1 MLKLPARYEPVSRLG
16 QGGGG
21 EVWAVHDRA
30 RDVSCAFKVLAASAG
45 DAELEALVREATA
58 LSGLEGLG
66 VPAVLAF
73 GTLPDGR
80 RYLVRELVQ
89 GRSLDEVLE
98 ASQLEGG
105 DPRDW
110 LEPLAH
116 AAEQLTAL
124 HRAGLLHGDVKPA
137 NVIVG
142 PDRRGTLV
150 DLGLATPFR
159 EKGARARGLT
169 PKYAAPELLSGAPL
183 TVRAEVYALGATL
196 AEGLA
201 RRSEEL
207 DDETRLALAKVAM
220 RAKEEDPAQ
229 RYPSTSELGSAL
241 RQAAGL
247 EEKTPE
253 HAWPVLGV
261 DAVADALAQA
271 ARALA
276 RGHAVVVMGQPG
288 SGRTTLLRRLAWSL
302 GIEGRKVVL
311 SEAPEGKL
319 SRAEVLALDLEDD
332 GKDYVVVVDDADE
345 LDAASVARLTAAA
358 TSGACLV
365 LAGGEAVAQKLG
377 AKIAE
382 TITVPPLPAD
392 AAELL
397 LRRAMPSLPEPL
409 AAHLIARAEGRP
421 GRLRDAVRALAG
433 VAVVTTADVDA
444 ALDGKKPASA
454 PEDPLTAAE
463 RALATG
469 RMNDAK
475 AAIASAKP
483 KNDSERVRL
492 AVARARRST
501 ARGDAP
507 DALAE
512 LERVAKIAG
521 SGATRRLYETA
532 LSRAH
537 LRAGRYADA
546 EKAARSALERAL
558 GDRDATTLEAQT
570 TLGLCVALGGDD
582 AAGMKILGE
591 AAALADELSDVR
603 ARGVALCSAA
613 IAHQRAGRM
622 DEARRAYED
631 ALTAATSANDAGTVS
646 ATRMNLAALA
656 RSEGDLASAMRHL
669 EAVVDLSTRAGGLLA
684 VQQARLNLVNL
695 DLYLGRLARAKEH
708 LEALQHGEPLG
719 PAAHAQ
725 LLGCFAELA
734 ARSGDVQGATASYA
748 RCADAW
754 AAEGRPLDA
763 AEARLESVVVRA
775 RQPDADV
782 AALRKALA
790 NAHAGVEGGFGEHET
805 LASLA
810 RGLLATRAGD
820 EAAAR
825 EALDD
830 AVVRATAAGAQE
842 RAIWALEARARFF
855 AAQGNGQLSKRDSEA
870 ALGMLEE
877 TATKLPRDLREVF
890 WDDPRRRA
898 VRQRAT
904 ETQDSPQRSVHDAS
918 LMLPRPAEDKL
929 ARILEITRELAT
941 EHDLARLLNKVT
953 DHAVALLGGERGFV
967 VLVNDAGELETQ
979 TARDRRGD
987 DPHALFSHSVA
998 ERVVQ
1003 TGEPVVATKARED
1016 ERLLQAVSVH
1026 QLMIQSIAC
1035 VPVRGAPP
1043 LGRPIGALYVE
1054 THMRPGL
1061 RFQEELPTLSA
1072 FADQAAVAIENA
1084 RLHEENRKRADEL
1097 ERTNEELA
1105 AAKDRLSEI
1114 LGRRTEQLHAT
1125 RRDLHKVRAELRS
1138 HFGYAGLVGTSAAMR
1153 KLYALIDRVKETD
1166 VPVLVTGESGTGKE
1180 VVARAVHDSSA
1191 RAKAPFLGVN
1201 CGAIP
1206 ANLLESEL
1214 FGHVRGAFTG
1224 ADRER
1229 KGLFREA
1236 EGGTILLDEIGEMPL
1251 KMQSG
1256 LLRVLQE
1263 KTVRPVGGA
1272 KEEAVNARVIAAT
1285 NRDLESMV
1293 AEGTFR
1299 EDLFYRLH
1307 VVDLRVPPL
1316 RERTEDIPP
1325 LIDHFLTIFANRYR
1339 RDKKSVERD
1348 ALRRLAA
1355 YDWPGNVR
1363 QLEHVLLNA
1372 WLMGE
1377 GNELCLDDFA
1387 LPDASRPSPSSHR
1400 SRAVKNRAE
1409 YKDSEKDRILRALAA
1424 ANWNRVKA
1432 AQLVGMPRRTFY
1444 RRLKEFGIL

>member
-1 MLKLPARYEPVSRLG
+1 MLKLPARYESVSRLG

-21 EVWAVHDRA
+21 EVWAVRDRA
-30 RDVSCAFKVLAASAG
+30 RDVRCAFKVLAAGAG
-45 DAELEALVREATA
+45 DAELKALVREATA

-80 RYLVRELVQ
+80 RYLVRELVE
-89 GRSLDEVLE
+89 GRSLDELLE
-98 ASQLEGG
+98 ASQLEGKKG

-110 LEPLAH
+110 IEPLAH

-196 AEGLA
+196 AEALA
-201 RRSEEL
+201 RRSEDL

-247 EEKTPE
+247 EERTPE
-253 HAWPVLGV
+253 PAWPVLTV
-261 DAVADALAQA
+261 DTVADALAQA
-271 ARALA
+271 VRALG
-276 RGHAVVVMGQPG
+276 RGEAVVVAGPPG

-302 GIEGRKVVL
+302 GIEGRKVVM
-311 SEAPEGKL
+311 SEIPAGKL
-319 SRAEVLALDLEDD
+319 SRAEVLALDLEDAGD
-332 GKDYVVVVDDADE
+332 DVLVVDDADE
-345 LDAASVARLTAAA
+345 LDAASVARLAAEA
-358 TSGACLV
+358 KRGARLV
-365 LAGGEAVAQKLG
+365 LAGSEAVAKKLG
-377 AKIAE
+377 VKVAA
-382 TITVPPLPAD
+382 TVAVPALPSD
-392 AAELL
+392 AAALL
-397 LRRAMPSLPEPL
+397 LRRAMPSLPEAL
-409 AAHLIARAEGRP
+409 AAHLVARTEARP

-433 VAVVTTADVDA
+433 VAVVTVADVDA
-444 ALDGKKPASA
+444 VLDGRKDGAASA
-454 PEDPLTAAE
+454 DPLAAAE
-463 RALATG
+463 RAVATG

-475 AAIASAKP
+475 VALEAAKP
-483 KNDSERVRL
+483 RNDEERVRL
-492 AVARARRST
+492 AVARARLST
-501 ARGDAP
+501 ARGDAS

-512 LERVAKIAG
+512 LGRVAKIVG
-521 SGATRRLYETA
+521 SGATRRLYDTA
-532 LSRAH
+532 VARAH
-537 LRAGRYADA
+537 LRAGRYAEA
-546 EKAARSALERAL
+546 ETSARSAL
-558 GDRDATTLEAQT
+558 GGRDATTLEAQT

-582 AAGMKILGE
+582 AAGMKIL
-591 AAALADELSDVR
+591 AKATALADELGDVR
-603 ARGVALCSAA
+603 ARGVALGSVA

-622 DEARRAYED
+622 DAARRAYEE
-631 ALTAATSANDAGTVS
+631 ALTAATAANDAGTVG

-656 RSEGDLASAMRHL
+656 RSEGDLAAAMRHL

-695 DLYLGRLARAKEH
+695 DLYLGRLARAREH

-734 ARSGDVQGATASYA
+734 ARSGDVSGATASYA
-748 RCADAW
+748 RCAEAW

-775 RQPDADV
+775 RQPDANV
-782 AALRKALA
+782 IELRKALDETRGGA
-790 NAHAGVEGGFGEHET
+790 QGGFGEHET

-820 EAAAR
+820 ETTAR

-830 AVVRATAAGAQE
+830 AVARALASGAQE
-842 RAIWALEARARFF
+842 RALWALEARSRFF
-855 AAQGNGQLSKRDSEA
+855 AAQGNGQLAKRDSES

-904 ETQDSPQRSVHDAS
+904 ETQDSPQRSVHDVS

-941 EHDLARLLNKVT
+941 EHDLARLLVKVT

-967 VLVNDAGELETQ
+967 VLVNDAGELETT

-987 DPHALFSHSVA
+987 DPHAIFSRSVA

-1054 THMRPGL
+1054 TRVRPGL

-1084 RLHEENRKRADEL
+1084 RLLEENRKRADEL
-1097 ERTNEELA
+1097 ERTNQELA
-1105 AAKDRLSEI
+1105 AAKDRLAEI

-1125 RRDLHKVRAELRS
+1125 RRDLHKVRSDLRS

-1153 KLYALIDRVKETD
+1153 KLYALIDRVKDTD

-1191 RAKAPFLGVN
+1191 RAKKPFSGVN

-1272 KEEAVNARVIAAT
+1272 KEEAVDARVIAAT

-1293 AEGTFR
+1293 ADGTFR

-1325 LIDHFLTIFANRYR
+1325 LIDHFLTLFANRYR
-1339 RDKKSVERD
+1339 RERKSVERD

-1377 GNELCLDDFA
+1377 GNELTLDDFA

-1432 AQLVGMPRRTFY
+1432 AELVGMPRRTFY